1 MVIIRILSW
10 LLIIA
15 GTVVLGWNAY
25 NWWSESA
32 SSVPYEEATMSKID
46 KKGDDTSPQPALAK
60 GIPSDLKHNRGD
72 MIATLSIHRLKKN
85 LEVVYGAD
93 ADSLEK
99 GVGSYIEDNDPQTK
113 DKTVKPG
120 ETGHVVLSGH
130 RDTKFKGM
138 GELKVGDRLI
148 IDYNN
153 HYFIYQVRKT
163 WVTPKEDRKVI
174 VTKDKPILTLVTC
187 YPFNMLGSAPKRY
200 IIESELIEIQN
211 K

>member
-1 MVIIRILSW
+1 
-10 LLIIA
+10 
-15 GTVVLGWNAY
+15 
-25 NWWSESA
+25 
-32 SSVPYEEATMSKID
+32 MSKID
-46 KKGDDTSPQPALAK
+46 KQGNDTSPQPALAK

-72 MIATLSIHRLKKN
+72 MIAKLSIPRLKKT

-93 ADSLEK
+93 SNSLEK
-99 GVGSYIEDNDPQTK
+99 GVGSYIEDNDPKTD

-130 RDTKFKGM
+130 RDTKFRGM
-138 GELKVGDRLI
+138 GELKVGDPLI

-153 HYFIYQVRKT
+153 HLFIYQVRKMR
-163 WVTPKEDRKVI
+163 VTSKEDRTVI

-187 YPFNMLGSAPKRY
+187 HPFNMLGSAPNRY
-200 IIESELIEIQN
+200 IIESELIEIRN